1 MYYILNTILPLII
14 SLLIII
20 AILSVIVRAI
30 IQKTKNRNTSILGS
44 IGKLIGNSSLNILPK
59 NVMGAPPNGHF
70 TKPNFSYDEK
80 ESTDDNI
87 NEDK

>member
-20 AILSVIVRAI
+20 AILSVIIRAI

-44 IGKLIGNSSLNILPK
+44 IGKLIGNSSLNFCLK
-59 NVMGAPPNGHF
+59 MLWGHLQMDTLLNRIF
-70 TKPNFSYDEK
+70 HTIKK
-80 ESTDDNI
+80 KALMI
-87 NEDK
+87 I